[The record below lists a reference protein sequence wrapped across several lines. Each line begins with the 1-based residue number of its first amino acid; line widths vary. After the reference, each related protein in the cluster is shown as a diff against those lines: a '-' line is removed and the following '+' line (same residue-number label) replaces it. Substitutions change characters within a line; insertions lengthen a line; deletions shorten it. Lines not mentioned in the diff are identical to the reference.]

1 MNIDSKQSKY
11 SDPAFVF
18 KATYTNEHHS
28 FPAFQ
33 KAKEEFGSTIGMEAH
48 YFPLILQDFMEVH
61 LKTFTPSCEMG

>member
-33 KAKEEFGSTIGMEAH
+33 KAKEEFGSTIGRALLLS
-48 YFPLILQDFMEVH
+48 LILQDFMEVH
-61 LKTFTPSCEMG
+61 LKTFTPY